1 MNNNNDRL
9 LDKEIPLD
17 NDSLQ
22 SSFMEPEFTS
32 KKSHVGNDNPLSVN
46 FPWLSLLASLLAIG
60 FLIILSDPQ
69 LVKFYQIPDVLLN
82 NQTKFTFLVFMM
94 VIAITDIRRFNHK
107 KQKLQQQLKRI
118 WESKKKQQQ
127 RANTYSGRTDKLKAY
142 ISDKLLES
150 IEFDEKFLHFKG
162 IASEVRHNGVIS
174 YDKVITALNN
184 AIEQQKFLALY
195 EQQSESPSAQTIDS
209 LAHYQTALDAMRY
222 LWALLDLSTADN
234 MSLHIGNQLIECEEH
249 YFQLHLDSDKKL
261 DSTQSI
267 PVSPT
272 FHPLMTTLM
281 TLSLISDDNEIRN
294 KISLA
299 KINHSIL
306 DDVFEFENEQYRI
319 ALQAQSEMLGNPNHI
334 ILLLENLIKNAMF
347 FTTKSTYK
355 QHSDRIAIRL
365 MDHQNNDED
374 EQQKLQFSVYNR
386 GPHISDD
393 LNKIFDLGYST
404 RRNKQHHGKGLGLF
418 FVNEI
423 IKGYQGIIKATN
435 IDNQN
440 INYQLAIGTNDGE
453 MHRTNIESSFI
464 ENRMQVRVAGNS
476 EWNKILK
483 IELTQAIEFI
493 EITPENLEAKHQRYD
508 DFEGSELMEWID
520 PNLDLRPCWKIEVN
534 QTKRKKI
541 VSFSALD
548 IRGVCFD
555 IFLPTAE
562 SSL

>member
-1 MNNNNDRL
+1 MKNNNDTL
-9 LDKEIPLD
+9 TNNEFHD
-17 NDSLQ
+17 
-22 SSFMEPEFTS
+22 SSFMEPEIVS
-32 KKSHVGNDNPLSVN
+32 ENSHLPNDNPLSIN

-69 LVKFYQIPDVLLN
+69 LIEFYRIPDILMS

-94 VIAITDIRRFNHK
+94 VIAIADIRRFNHR
-107 KQKLQQQLKRI
+107 KQKLQRQLKRI

-174 YDKVITALNN
+174 YDKVITAINN

-195 EQQSESPSAQTIDS
+195 EQQSENPSEQTIDS
-209 LAHYQTALDAMRY
+209 LAHYQTVLDAMRY

-249 YFQLHLDSDKKL
+249 YFQLHLDSEKRL

-306 DDVFEFENEQYRI
+306 DEIFEFENEQYRI
-319 ALQAQSEMLGNPNHI
+319 ALQSQSEMLGNPNHI

-347 FTTKSTYK
+347 FTTKSSYK

-365 MDHQNNDED
+365 LEHQDD
-374 EQQKLQFSVYNR
+374 KAGEQQALHFSVYNR
-386 GPHISDD
+386 GPHITEELD
-393 LNKIFDLGYST
+393 KIFDLGYST
-404 RRNKQHHGKGLGLF
+404 RRSKQHQGKGLGLF

-423 IKGYQGIIKATN
+423 VKGYQGKIQATN
-435 IDNQN
+435 VDNEEL
-440 INYQLAIGTNDGE
+440 NYQLAIGTSDGE
-453 MHRTNIESSFI
+453 IQRTIIESSFVD
-464 ENRMQVRVAGNS
+464 NRMQVRLSGNK
-476 EWNKILK
+476 EWNKLLK
-483 IELTQAIEFI
+483 IESSQSIAFV
-493 EITPENLEAKHQRYD
+493 EITAEEPDCKLQRYD
-508 DFEGSELMEWID
+508 DLSESELMEWTES
-520 PNLDLRPCWKIEVN
+520 NAELRPRWKIEVS
-534 QTKRKKI
+534 QSKRKKV

-555 IFLPTAE
+555 IYLPTAE

>member
-1 MNNNNDRL
+1 MKNNNDTL
-9 LDKEIPLD
+9 TNNEFHD
-17 NDSLQ
+17 
-22 SSFMEPEFTS
+22 SSFMEPEIVS
-32 KKSHVGNDNPLSVN
+32 ENSHLPNDNPLSIN

-69 LVKFYQIPDVLLN
+69 LIEFYRIPDILMS

-94 VIAITDIRRFNHK
+94 VIAIADIRRFNHR
-107 KQKLQQQLKRI
+107 KQKLQRQLKRI

-174 YDKVITALNN
+174 YDKVITAINN

-195 EQQSESPSAQTIDS
+195 EQQSENPSEQTIDS
-209 LAHYQTALDAMRY
+209 LAHYQTVLDAMRY

-249 YFQLHLDSDKKL
+249 YFQLHLDSEKRL

-306 DDVFEFENEQYRI
+306 DEIFEFENEQYRI
-319 ALQAQSEMLGNPNHI
+319 ALQSQSEMLGNPNHI

-347 FTTKSTYK
+347 FTTKSSYK

-365 MDHQNNDED
+365 LEHQDD
-374 EQQKLQFSVYNR
+374 KAGEQQALHFSVYNR
-386 GPHISDD
+386 GPHITEELD
-393 LNKIFDLGYST
+393 KIFDLGYST
-404 RRNKQHHGKGLGLF
+404 RRSKQHHGKGLGLF

-423 IKGYQGIIKATN
+423 VKGYQGKIQATN
-435 IDNQN
+435 VDNEKL
-440 INYQLAIGTNDGE
+440 NYQLAIGTSDGE
-453 MHRTNIESSFI
+453 IQRTIIESSFVD
-464 ENRMQVRVAGNS
+464 NRMQVRLSGNK
-476 EWNKILK
+476 EWNKLLK
-483 IELTQAIEFI
+483 IESSQSIAFV
-493 EITPENLEAKHQRYD
+493 EITAEEPDCKLQRYD
-508 DFEGSELMEWID
+508 DLSESELMEWTES
-520 PNLDLRPCWKIEVN
+520 NAELRPRWKIEVS
-534 QTKRKKI
+534 QSKRKKV

-555 IFLPTAE
+555 IYLPTAE

>member
-1 MNNNNDRL
+1 MKNNNDTL
-9 LDKEIPLD
+9 TNNEFHD
-17 NDSLQ
+17 
-22 SSFMEPEFTS
+22 SSFMEPEIVS
-32 KKSHVGNDNPLSVN
+32 EGSHLPNDNPLSIN

-69 LVKFYQIPDVLLN
+69 LIEFYRIPDILMS

-94 VIAITDIRRFNHK
+94 VIAIADIRRFNHR
-107 KQKLQQQLKRI
+107 KQKLQRQLKRI

-174 YDKVITALNN
+174 YDKVITAINN

-195 EQQSESPSAQTIDS
+195 EQQSENPSKQTIDS
-209 LAHYQTALDAMRY
+209 LSHYQTALDAMRY

-249 YFQLHLDSDKKL
+249 YFQLHLDSEKRL

-306 DDVFEFENEQYRI
+306 DEIFEFENEQYRI
-319 ALQAQSEMLGNPNHI
+319 ALQSQSEMLGNPNHI

-347 FTTKSTYK
+347 FTTKSSYK

-365 MDHQNNDED
+365 LEHQDD
-374 EQQKLQFSVYNR
+374 KAGEQQALHFSVYNR
-386 GPHISDD
+386 GPHITEELD
-393 LNKIFDLGYST
+393 KIFDLGYST
-404 RRNKQHHGKGLGLF
+404 RRSKQHHGKGLGLF

-423 IKGYQGIIKATN
+423 VKGYQGKIQATN
-435 IDNQN
+435 VDNEEL
-440 INYQLAIGTNDGE
+440 NYQLAIGTSDGE
-453 MHRTNIESSFI
+453 IQRTIIESSFVD
-464 ENRMQVRVAGNS
+464 NRMQVRLSGNK
-476 EWNKILK
+476 EWNKLLK
-483 IELTQAIEFI
+483 IESSQSIAFV
-493 EITPENLEAKHQRYD
+493 EITAEEPDCKLQRYD
-508 DFEGSELMEWID
+508 DLSESELMEWTES
-520 PNLDLRPCWKIEVN
+520 NAELRPRWKIEVN
-534 QTKRKKI
+534 QSKRKKV

-548 IRGVCFD
+548 VRGVCFD
-555 IFLPTAE
+555 IYLPTAE

>member
-1 MNNNNDRL
+1 MKNNNDTL
-9 LDKEIPLD
+9 TNNEFHD
-17 NDSLQ
+17 
-22 SSFMEPEFTS
+22 SSFMEPEIVS
-32 KKSHVGNDNPLSVN
+32 ENSHLPNDNPLSIN

-69 LVKFYQIPDVLLN
+69 LIEFYRIPDILMS

-94 VIAITDIRRFNHK
+94 VIAIADIRRFNHR
-107 KQKLQQQLKRI
+107 KQKLQRQLKRI

-174 YDKVITALNN
+174 YDKVITAINN

-195 EQQSESPSAQTIDS
+195 EQQSENPSKQTIDS
-209 LAHYQTALDAMRY
+209 LSHYQTALDAMRY

-249 YFQLHLDSDKKL
+249 YFQLHLDSEKRL

-306 DDVFEFENEQYRI
+306 DEIFEFENEQYRI
-319 ALQAQSEMLGNPNHI
+319 ALQSQSEMLGNPNHI

-347 FTTKSTYK
+347 FTTKSSYK

-365 MDHQNNDED
+365 LEHQDDEAG
-374 EQQKLQFSVYNR
+374 EQQALHFSVYNR
-386 GPHISDD
+386 GPHITEELD
-393 LNKIFDLGYST
+393 KIFDLGYST
-404 RRNKQHHGKGLGLF
+404 RRSKQHQGKGLGLF

-423 IKGYQGIIKATN
+423 VKGYQGKIQATN
-435 IDNQN
+435 VDNEEL
-440 INYQLAIGTNDGE
+440 NYQLAIGTSDGE
-453 MHRTNIESSFI
+453 IQRTIIESSFVD
-464 ENRMQVRVAGNS
+464 NRMQVRLSGNK
-476 EWNKILK
+476 EWNKLLK
-483 IELTQAIEFI
+483 IESSQSIAFV
-493 EITPENLEAKHQRYD
+493 EITAEEPDCKLQRYD
-508 DFEGSELMEWID
+508 DLSESELMEWTES
-520 PNLDLRPCWKIEVN
+520 NAELRPRWKIEVS
-534 QTKRKKI
+534 QSKRKKV

-555 IFLPTAE
+555 IYLPTAE

>member
-1 MNNNNDRL
+1 MKNNNDTL
-9 LDKEIPLD
+9 TNNEFHD
-17 NDSLQ
+17 
-22 SSFMEPEFTS
+22 SSFMEPEIVS
-32 KKSHVGNDNPLSVN
+32 ENSHLPNDNPLSIN

-69 LVKFYQIPDVLLN
+69 LIEFYRIPDILMS

-94 VIAITDIRRFNHK
+94 VIAIADIRRFNHR
-107 KQKLQQQLKRI
+107 KQKLQRQLKRI

-174 YDKVITALNN
+174 YDKVITAINN

-195 EQQSESPSAQTIDS
+195 EQQSENPSEQTIDS
-209 LAHYQTALDAMRY
+209 LAHYQTVLDAMRY

-249 YFQLHLDSDKKL
+249 YFQLHLDSEKRL

-306 DDVFEFENEQYRI
+306 DEIFEFENEQYRI
-319 ALQAQSEMLGNPNHI
+319 ALQSQSEMLGNPNHI

-347 FTTKSTYK
+347 FTTKSSYK

-365 MDHQNNDED
+365 LEHQDD
-374 EQQKLQFSVYNR
+374 KAGEQQALHFSVYNR
-386 GPHISDD
+386 GPHITEELD
-393 LNKIFDLGYST
+393 KIFDLGYST
-404 RRNKQHHGKGLGLF
+404 RRSKQHQGKGLGLF

-423 IKGYQGIIKATN
+423 VKGYQGKIQATN
-435 IDNQN
+435 VDNEEL
-440 INYQLAIGTNDGE
+440 NYQLAIGTSDGE
-453 MHRTNIESSFI
+453 IQRTIIESSFVD
-464 ENRMQVRVAGNS
+464 NRMQVRLSGNK
-476 EWNKILK
+476 EWNKLLK
-483 IELTQAIEFI
+483 IESSQSIAFV
-493 EITPENLEAKHQRYD
+493 EITAEKSDCKLQRYD
-508 DFEGSELMEWID
+508 DLSESELMEWTD
-520 PNLDLRPCWKIEVN
+520 SNAELRPRWKIEVN
-534 QTKRKKI
+534 QSKRKKV

-548 IRGVCFD
+548 VRGVCFD
-555 IFLPTAE
+555 IYLPTAE

>member
-1 MNNNNDRL
+1 MKNNNDTL
-9 LDKEIPLD
+9 TNNEFHD
-17 NDSLQ
+17 
-22 SSFMEPEFTS
+22 SSFMEPEIVS
-32 KKSHVGNDNPLSVN
+32 EGSHLPNDNPLSIN

-69 LVKFYQIPDVLLN
+69 LIEFYRIPDILMS

-94 VIAITDIRRFNHK
+94 VIAIADIRRFNHR
-107 KQKLQQQLKRI
+107 KQKLQRQLKRI

-174 YDKVITALNN
+174 YDKVITAINN

-195 EQQSESPSAQTIDS
+195 EQQSENPSEQTIDS
-209 LAHYQTALDAMRY
+209 LAHYQTVLDAMRY

-249 YFQLHLDSDKKL
+249 YFQLHLDSEKRL

-306 DDVFEFENEQYRI
+306 DEIFEFENEQYRI
-319 ALQAQSEMLGNPNHI
+319 ALQSQSEMLGNPNHI

-347 FTTKSTYK
+347 FTTKSSYK

-365 MDHQNNDED
+365 LEHQDD
-374 EQQKLQFSVYNR
+374 KAGEQQALHFSVYNR
-386 GPHISDD
+386 GPHITEELD
-393 LNKIFDLGYST
+393 KIFDLGYST
-404 RRNKQHHGKGLGLF
+404 RRSKQHHGKGLGLF

-423 IKGYQGIIKATN
+423 VKGYQGKIQATN
-435 IDNQN
+435 VDNEKL
-440 INYQLAIGTNDGE
+440 NYQLAIGTSDGE
-453 MHRTNIESSFI
+453 IQRTIIESSFVD
-464 ENRMQVRVAGNS
+464 NRMQVRLSGNK
-476 EWNKILK
+476 EWNKLLK
-483 IELTQAIEFI
+483 IESSQSIAFV
-493 EITPENLEAKHQRYD
+493 EITAEEPDCKLQRYD
-508 DFEGSELMEWID
+508 DLSESELMEWTD
-520 PNLDLRPCWKIEVN
+520 SNAELRPRWKIEVN
-534 QTKRKKI
+534 QSKRKKV

-548 IRGVCFD
+548 VRGVCFD
-555 IFLPTAE
+555 IYLPTAE

>member
-1 MNNNNDRL
+1 MKNNNDTL
-9 LDKEIPLD
+9 TNNEFHD
-17 NDSLQ
+17 
-22 SSFMEPEFTS
+22 SSFMEPEIVS
-32 KKSHVGNDNPLSVN
+32 EGSHLPNDNPLSIN

-69 LVKFYQIPDVLLN
+69 LIEFYRIPDILMS

-94 VIAITDIRRFNHK
+94 VIAIADIRRFNHR
-107 KQKLQQQLKRI
+107 KQKLQRQLKRI

-174 YDKVITALNN
+174 YDKVITAINN

-195 EQQSESPSAQTIDS
+195 EQQSENPSKQTIDS
-209 LAHYQTALDAMRY
+209 LSHYQTALDAMRY

-249 YFQLHLDSDKKL
+249 YFQLHLDSEKRL

-306 DDVFEFENEQYRI
+306 DEIFEFENEQYRI
-319 ALQAQSEMLGNPNHI
+319 ALQSQSEMLGNPNHI

-347 FTTKSTYK
+347 FTTKSSYK

-365 MDHQNNDED
+365 LEHQDD
-374 EQQKLQFSVYNR
+374 KAGEQQALHFSVYNR
-386 GPHISDD
+386 GPHITEELD
-393 LNKIFDLGYST
+393 KIFDLGYST
-404 RRNKQHHGKGLGLF
+404 RRSKQHHGKGLGLF

-423 IKGYQGIIKATN
+423 VKGYQGKIQATN
-435 IDNQN
+435 VDNEEL
-440 INYQLAIGTNDGE
+440 NYQLAIGTSDGE
-453 MHRTNIESSFI
+453 IQRTIIESSFVD
-464 ENRMQVRVAGNS
+464 NRMQVRLSGNK
-476 EWNKILK
+476 EWNKLLK
-483 IELTQAIEFI
+483 IESSQSIAFV
-493 EITPENLEAKHQRYD
+493 EITAEEPDCKLQRYD
-508 DFEGSELMEWID
+508 DLSESELMEWTES
-520 PNLDLRPCWKIEVN
+520 NAELRPRWKIEVS
-534 QTKRKKI
+534 QSKRKKV

-555 IFLPTAE
+555 IYLPTAE